1 MSPEEAIMEE
11 DLAECPTC
19 GELIPED
26 AGKCPECGEEFD
38 EGFEEEMEEK
48 TLEVAEVK
56 EKPKAKP
63 KMEKKFKKEKDD
75 KKKFKEDIQK
85 EKEMD
90 KMPETSGVKYTLL
103 IIGIIFTL
111 IGMFGVV
118 GLRTGIVQSLLGD
131 ASAYPGIGSVEP
143 TGHIVS
149 MIPFALGLV
158 TIFIWGIKNEPLYVE
173 KGELVEEEK
182 EDKFSFEDDV
192 DEEDVSVPEPVK
204 DIPIKAR
211 PQPQVA
217 EKPKPHVSKEPV
229 SKPPSAEIADVLDE
243 IDAEIEAEDIEDID
257 ELDGLA
263 ENLAEEERKESCR
276 AMLIEA
282 IVLDEDRK
290 ELSKQ
295 ILLGASEDAFKIMV
309 KKAEQK
315 KIKKEGELKK
325 QYEKMDADEIGQ
337 SLEDELAAEL
347 ALLEEE
353 LEEDDEED
361 LEEKILKEIEDLE
374 DL

>member
-1 MSPEEAIMEE
+1 MSKKKVEEIE

-38 EGFEEEMEEK
+38 EGFEDEEVEAVEIKEE
-48 TLEVAEVK
+48 
-56 EKPKAKP
+56 PKAKP
-63 KMEKKFKKEKDD
+63 KMEKKFKNDKNKDKED
-75 KKKFKEDIQK
+75 KKKLKENIQK
-85 EKEMD
+85 EKELD

-103 IIGIIFTL
+103 IIGIML
-111 IGMFGVV
+111 CLAGMFGVV

-131 ASAYPGIGSVEP
+131 ANAYPGIGSVEP
-143 TGHIVS
+143 SGHIVS
-149 MIPFALGLV
+149 IIPFVGGLV
-158 TIFIWGIKNEPLYVE
+158 TIFFWGIKNEPLYVE

-182 EDKFSFEDDV
+182 EDKFSFED
-192 DEEDVSVPEPVK
+192 EEDDKEEEEVTVPEPVK
-204 DIPIKAR
+204 PVKELKIER
-211 PQPQVA
+211 
-217 EKPKPHVSKEPV
+217 PKPVVRKKPVPVKE
-229 SKPPSAEIADVLDE
+229 KAEIEEIMDDIDD
-243 IDAEIEAEDIEDID
+243 IDAEIEDTVDDVE

-263 ENLAEEERKESCR
+263 ESLAEDERREACR
-276 AMLIEA
+276 SILMNA
-282 IVLDEDRK
+282 ILLDEDRK
-290 ELSKQ
+290 VLAKQ
-295 ILLGASEDAFKIMV
+295 ILLGVKEDNFKIMV

-315 KIKKEGELKK
+315 KIKKEAELKK
-325 QYEKMDADEIGQ
+325 QYEKMDAEEIGT

-353 LEEDDEED
+353 LEDDEED